1 MNELILKLAQKDG
14 ISDIL
19 IQSGLPIAVR
29 INGSIEKLDNQIVKK
44 ELVNKLIKERLDTV
58 QYKKFNEEG
67 SFDCGFSLKGKRFRA
82 NFFKSLNG
90 SNIALRVIDE
100 TVREFSDINFPPVIE
115 ETLLNR
121 SGLILVTGPT
131 GSGKSTSI
139 AAMLDLINQNQQKNI
154 ITIEDPIEYIHQ
166 PKLSAISQREVGDH
180 TISFASAL
188 RAALREDPD
197 VILVGELRDLETV
210 SLALTAAETGHLV
223 MATLHTSGAANTIN
237 RIIDVFPAEQQNQIR
252 AQIATSLNIAVT
264 QRLIKKMDGDGRVAA
279 FEVMVCNP
287 AIQNLIREGKIFQIP
302 NLMQTSS
309 GDGMQQMQQSI
320 DALKADGVINY
331 DEESS

>member
-1 MNELILKLAQKDG
+1 MNEILLKLTEKEG
-14 ISDIL
+14 ISDI
-19 IQSGLPIAVR
+19 IVQSGLPIAVR
-29 INGSIEKLDNQIVKK
+29 IDGRVEKIDEKIIKK
-44 ELVNKLIKERLDTV
+44 DAINKFIKDHLGAS
-58 QYKKFNEEG
+58 QLKIFNEEG
-67 SFDCGFSLKGKRFRA
+67 SYDCSFSIKNKRFRA
-82 NFFKSLNG
+82 NFYRSLNG
-90 SNIALRVIDE
+90 VNMALRVLDE
-100 TVREFSDINFPPVIE
+100 TVKDFTDINFPPVVE
-115 ETLLNR
+115 EVLLNR

-166 PKLSAISQREVGDH
+166 PKQSIISQREVGEH

-197 VILVGELRDLETV
+197 VILVGELRDLETI

-237 RIIDVFPAEQQNQIR
+237 RIVDVFPGEQQNQVR
-252 AQIATSLNIAVT
+252 SQIATSLNIAIT
-264 QRLIKKMDGDGRVAA
+264 QRLIKKLDGNGRVPA
-279 FEVMVCNP
+279 FEVMVCNN

-302 NLMQTSS
+302 NILQTSS
-309 GDGMQQMQQSI
+309 GEGMVQMQQSL
-320 DALKADGVINY
+320 DALKADGIIGY
-331 DEESS
+331 DEESF